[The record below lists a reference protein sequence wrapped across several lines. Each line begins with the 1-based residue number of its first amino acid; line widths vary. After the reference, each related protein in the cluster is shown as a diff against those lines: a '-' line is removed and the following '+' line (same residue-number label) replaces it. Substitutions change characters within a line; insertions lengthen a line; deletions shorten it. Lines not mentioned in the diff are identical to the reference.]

1 VRRLLALRD
10 ARIYLIGQLFS
21 LFGDS
26 SLWLAMGIWVK
37 TLTGSNAQAG
47 LVFFFF
53 TAPALLAP
61 ALGLLADRFRRRPL
75 LLATNILTAGAVLA
89 LLAVNGRGQLWLIDV
104 VMFAYGTSYGILGPA
119 QSALLT
125 VMVPAD
131 LLPDANG
138 ALRTA
143 QEGLRLIGPLAG
155 AGLFV
160 AVGPHVVALIDAA
173 TFVPPVI
180 SLLLLRVREPAPQ
193 PAAGRW
199 ATQLAAGVRHIWH
212 TVQLRHV
219 ILAGALS
226 TTVFGFSE
234 TIAYAIAG
242 TGLHRSAAFVGVLA
256 ALQGTGAVTGG
267 LSAAPLVRRLGEG
280 RLIGVAMF
288 TAAAGAAL
296 EIPPLLAPVISGD
309 IMVGAAIPWIVV
321 GLITLVQRLTPP
333 DLQGRVF
340 SATETLVTT
349 PQTISIALG
358 AALITIAGY
367 QILLAAMATTFA
379 LAATHLLTR
388 PEQRTAAPQPTSAR
402 MTTTAASP
410 ASQRTSTPPATPG
423 GTHAA
428 SPLDSA
434 AAPGQTAPAAPN
446 KQGDRT
452 HPSCSRN
459 HMPRPR

>member
-1 VRRLLALRD
+1 MRRLLAHRD
-10 ARIYLIGQLFS
+10 ARIYLTGQLFS

-75 LLATNILTAGAVLA
+75 LLVTNILTAGAVLA
-89 LLAVNGRGQLWLIDV
+89 LLAVNGRGQLWLIDA
-104 VMFAYGTSYGILGPA
+104 VMFAYGLSYGVLGPA

-125 VMVPAD
+125 VMVPAE

-143 QEGLRLIGPLAG
+143 QEGLRLIGPLVG

-160 AVGPHVVALIDAA
+160 AVGAHAVAVIDAA

-199 ATQLAAGVRHIWH
+199 ATQLAAGAWHIWR

-219 ILAGALS
+219 IIAGAVT
-226 TTVFGFSE
+226 TTVFGFTE
-234 TIAYAIAG
+234 TITYAIAG
-242 TGLHRSAAFVGVLA
+242 AGLHRPAAFVGVLA
-256 ALQGTGAVTGG
+256 ALQGVGAITGG
-267 LSAAPLVRRLGEG
+267 LSAAPLIRRLGER
-280 RLIGVAMF
+280 RLMAMAMF

-296 EIPPLLAPVISGD
+296 EIPPLLAPVIAGG
-309 IMVGAAIPWIVV
+309 ILFGAAIPWIVV

-333 DLQGRVF
+333 DLQGRVY
-340 SATETLVTT
+340 SAAETVITT

-367 QILLAAMATTFA
+367 QTLLATMAAIIT
-379 LAATHLLTR
+379 LAGMYLLTR
-388 PEQRTAAPQPTSAR
+388 PEQRRVTRQP
-402 MTTTAASP
+402 
-410 ASQRTSTPPATPG
+410 
-423 GTHAA
+423 
-428 SPLDSA
+428 
-434 AAPGQTAPAAPN
+434 APACELSPSPELN
-446 KQGDRT
+446 RRT
-452 HPSCSRN
+452 A
-459 HMPRPR
+459 